1 MRLSGVLLPVSALPS
16 DYGVGD
22 FGKEAYKFIDI
33 SCEMGFKIWQI
44 LLLNPLG
51 YGNSPYQPYSSFAGD
66 DIYISPQLL
75 SEDGLLDKDIEKIK
89 ISDKIDYENV
99 RRFKG
104 KLLKKAYKKFKEKKL
119 YEKEDYK
126 KFLNFEFVYNYAVFL
141 TLKKQNNMQSWNTW
155 PKDMKNWIKDKKLD
169 LTKYEDDINYEI
181 FVQYIFY
188 TQWMNIKK
196 YANKK
201 GIKIMGDIPIYVGLD
216 SLDVWEN
223 QKAFLLNRTGSPK
236 FIAGVPPDYFSKTGQ
251 RWGNP
256 IYDWDYIKEHNYDF
270 WINRISYNAQLY
282 DIIRID
288 HFRGFDTYW
297 KINAK
302 NKTAMKGEWV
312 EAPGHE
318 LFTLI
323 SKKFKNLEIV
333 AEDLGD
339 LRKEVIK
346 LRDDFNLK
354 GMKIIQ
360 FTFDP
365 NETNNDFEDRKNM
378 IIYTGTHD
386 NQTVMGF
393 YNDKDENTKYEIK
406 EYFKKHNYDTKD
418 IHKGFLQM
426 CMESIADYA
435 IVPVQDIIG
444 LDDKSRLNTPGTLG
458 EHNWSFKLKDFDE
471 YENNINYIKTL
482 LKKTKRI

>member
-44 LLLNPLG
+44 LPLNPLG

-155 PKDMKNWIKDKKLD
+155 PKDMKNCIKDKKLD

-435 IVPVQDIIG
+435 RVPVQDIIG

>member
-44 LLLNPLG
+44 LPLNPLG

-323 SKKFKNLEIV
+323 SNLEIV

>member
-44 LLLNPLG
+44 LPLNPLG

-75 SEDGLLDKDIEKIK
+75 LEDGLLDKDIEKIK

-155 PKDMKNWIKDKKLD
+155 PKEMKKWIKDKKLD

-471 YENNINYIKTL
+471 YENNINYINTL

>member
-1 MRLSGVLLPVSALPS
+1 
-16 DYGVGD
+16 
-22 FGKEAYKFIDI
+22 
-33 SCEMGFKIWQI
+33 
-44 LLLNPLG
+44 
-51 YGNSPYQPYSSFAGD
+51 SFAGD

-471 YENNINYIKTL
+471 YENNINYINTL

>member
-16 DYGVGD
+16 NYGIGD

-44 LLLNPLG
+44 LPLNPLG

-66 DIYISPQLL
+66 DIYISPELL
-75 SEDGLLDKDIEKIK
+75 LEDDLLDKDIEKIK

-99 RRFKG
+99 RKFKS

-318 LFTLI
+318 LFTVI

-393 YNDKDENTKYEIK
+393 YNDKDDNTKDEIK
-406 EYFKKHNYDTKD
+406 KYFKKHNYDTKD

>member
-44 LLLNPLG
+44 LPLNPLG

-66 DIYISPQLL
+66 DIYISPRLL

>member
-44 LLLNPLG
+44 LPLNPLG

-323 SKKFKNLEIV
+323 SKKFKNFEIV

>member
-1 MRLSGVLLPVSALPS
+1 
-16 DYGVGD
+16 
-22 FGKEAYKFIDI
+22 
-33 SCEMGFKIWQI
+33 
-44 LLLNPLG
+44 
-51 YGNSPYQPYSSFAGD
+51 
-66 DIYISPQLL
+66 
-75 SEDGLLDKDIEKIK
+75 
-89 ISDKIDYENV
+89 
-99 RRFKG
+99 
-104 KLLKKAYKKFKEKKL
+104 
-119 YEKEDYK
+119 
-126 KFLNFEFVYNYAVFL
+126 
-141 TLKKQNNMQSWNTW
+141 
-155 PKDMKNWIKDKKLD
+155 
-169 LTKYEDDINYEI
+169 
-181 FVQYIFY
+181 
-188 TQWMNIKK
+188 
-196 YANKK
+196 
-201 GIKIMGDIPIYVGLD
+201 MGDIPIYVGLD

>member
-44 LLLNPLG
+44 LPLNPLG

>member
-44 LLLNPLG
+44 LPLNPLG

-75 SEDGLLDKDIEKIK
+75 LEDGLLDKDIEKIK

-155 PKDMKNWIKDKKLD
+155 PKEMKNWIKDKKLD

-471 YENNINYIKTL
+471 YENNINYINTL

>member
-16 DYGVGD
+16 NYGIGD

-44 LLLNPLG
+44 LPLNPLG

-66 DIYISPQLL
+66 DIYISPELL
-75 SEDGLLDKDIEKIK
+75 LEDDLLDKDIEKIK

-99 RRFKG
+99 RKFKS

-188 TQWMNIKK
+188 TQWVNIKK

-318 LFTLI
+318 LFTVI

-393 YNDKDENTKYEIK
+393 YNDKDDNTKDEIK
-406 EYFKKHNYDTKD
+406 KYFKKHNYDTKD

-471 YENNINYIKTL
+471 YENNINYINTL

>member
-44 LLLNPLG
+44 LPLNPLG

-141 TLKKQNNMQSWNTW
+141 TLKKQNNMQSWNNW
-155 PKDMKNWIKDKKLD
+155 PKEMKNWIKDKKLD

-471 YENNINYIKTL
+471 YENNINYINTL

>member
-16 DYGVGD
+16 DYGIGD

-44 LLLNPLG
+44 LPLNPLG

-75 SEDGLLDKDIEKIK
+75 LEDGLLDKDIEKIK

-406 EYFKKHNYDTKD
+406 EYFKKHNYDTKY

-471 YENNINYIKTL
+471 YENNINYINTL